1 MEKKQYEK
9 AELIELC
16 LCLEDTMSIST
27 LEGEDEESMSKD
39 FIIW

>member
-1 MEKKQYEK
+1 MKKKHYEK
-9 AELIELC
+9 AEITEVDLM
-16 LCLEDTMSIST
+16 LEDTMRVST